1 MAGSFQNEI
10 PAARINL
17 KLDVGKGDAK
27 KKTELPLKMLVL
39 GDFSLKNKD
48 ERVAEREKISINKNN
63 FEQVMESLDLNVKY
77 NVDNKLTG
85 EGELGVDLDEW
96 LLVRLKP
103 IQTKPLVDAHLS
115 LCRRFPRGSHHQVD
129 VTAHNKVIREHPGI
143 VASCQRG
150 NGKFLNSPSFTLLQ
164 ATRCTHGH
172 HGHVRC
178 HRHWGGPRGKR
189 DRLLSRQGRIQR
201 PLGREG

>member
-39 GDFSLKNKD
+39 GDFSLKNKG
-48 ERVAEREKISINKNN
+48 ERVVEREKISINKNN

-85 EGELGVDLDEW
+85 EGELGVDLDIKN
-96 LLVRLKP
+96 LDSFKP
-103 IQTKPLVDAHLS
+103 ENVAKNIPELS
-115 LCRRFPRGSHHQVD
+115 
-129 VTAHNKVIREHPGI
+129 
-143 VASCQRG
+143 
-150 NGKFLNSPSFTLLQ
+150 
-164 ATRCTHGH
+164 
-172 HGHVRC
+172 
-178 HRHWGGPRGKR
+178 
-189 DRLLSRQGRIQR
+189 RLLAARNLLKDLKSNLLDNREFRQRLEEIMKNPDAVKSLQEELLKIV
-201 PLGREG
+201 PKEEKPAEDAKDKDKE

>member
-27 KKTELPLKMLVL
+27 KKTELPLKMLVM

-48 ERVAEREKISINKNN
+48 ERVVEREKISINKNN

-85 EGELGVDLDEW
+85 DGEIGVNLDIKNMDSFKPENVAKNIPELSKLLAARNLLKDLKSN
-96 LLVRLKP
+96 LLDNRDFRLRLEEIMKNPDAVKSLQEELTKIVPKDKP
-103 IQTKPLVDAHLS
+103 AEEAK
-115 LCRRFPRGSHHQVD
+115 
-129 VTAHNKVIREHPGI
+129 
-143 VASCQRG
+143 
-150 NGKFLNSPSFTLLQ
+150 
-164 ATRCTHGH
+164 
-172 HGHVRC
+172 
-178 HRHWGGPRGKR
+178 
-189 DRLLSRQGRIQR
+189 
-201 PLGREG
+201 